1 MVWKREGCILAVLM
15 CGCLGRRGFQTEV
28 FFRLVGLESEA

>member
-15 CGCLGRRGFQTEV
+15 WLSGLTEM
-28 FFRLVGLESEA
+28 FESEIVPEVG